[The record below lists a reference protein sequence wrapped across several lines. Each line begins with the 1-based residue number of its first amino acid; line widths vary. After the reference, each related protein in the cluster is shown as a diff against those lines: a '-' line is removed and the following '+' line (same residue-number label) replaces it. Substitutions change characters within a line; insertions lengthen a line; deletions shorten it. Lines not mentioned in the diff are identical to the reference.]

1 MRSRPGVLLLTTLL
15 MMSGCSNATQRVIG
29 TRKDPYAVQR
39 GQFLNK
45 ERALHEAPPGAQ
57 LEGQYGLQQRNGNGG
72 SLASLI
78 IPDRYGIQNVVDFYL
93 NLFAQQ
99 HHQNLTLFCS
109 TIRPSA
115 GLPPGYDGYGI
126 AAAGWNGKYGY
137 TITIYFERDDS
148 NTLRLYKKYST
159 PGTFEIGVT
168 INTATNPDMV
178 APTNERPIH
187 QCPNYSYDRMAKVLK
202 PFGLKPFSVPENWA
216 DYPYRPD
223 ASPNTDRKTP
233 PNT

>member
-1 MRSRPGVLLLTTLL
+1 
-15 MMSGCSNATQRVIG
+15 MSGCSNATQRVIG
-29 TRKDPYAVQR
+29 TRNDPYAVQR

-57 LEGQYGLQQRNGNGG
+57 LEGQYGLQERNGNGG

-93 NLFAQQ
+93 DLFAQQ
-99 HHQNLTLFCS
+99 HHHNLTIVCTS
-109 TIRPSA
+109 AKSVDRPNS
-115 GLPPGYDGYGI
+115 DGYVVAS
-126 AAAGWNGKYGY
+126 AAWNGTYGY
-137 TITIYFERDDS
+137 TIELVIGRDDS
-148 NTLRLYKKYST
+148 KNIRLYKQYAK

-168 INTATNPDMV
+168 ISTATNPDMV

-202 PFGLKPFSVPENWA
+202 PFGLKPFSVPETWA